1 MADLNDLKQQLYQKI
16 KERQQPE
23 TTPNQTDLLKY
34 SDLRANQQFE
44 SWKQSPTQRERIN
57 LCPPGAEVGNKP
69 HLSIIQ
75 DKLLEVVEN
84 LTFSHHYL
92 ESTGLS
98 KRYTA
103 LFTAIC
109 DALTTTS
116 EAVERCGDQ
125 PDE

>member
-1 MADLNDLKQQLYQKI
+1 MTDLNDLKQQLYSKI
-16 KERQQPE
+16 KANQQREP
-23 TTPNQTDLLKY
+23 TPARTDLLKY
-34 SDLRANQQFE
+34 SQVRANQNFE
-44 SWKQSPTQRERIN
+44 SWRQSPTQGEKAN
-57 LCPPGAEVGNKP
+57 FCPPGAEVENEP
-69 HLSIIQ
+69 HLSSIQ
-75 DKLLEVVEN
+75 EKLLEAVDS

-109 DALTTTS
+109 DSLATTS
-116 EAVERCGDQ
+116 EAIERCSDK

>member
-1 MADLNDLKQQLYQKI
+1 MSDLNDLKQQLYSKI
-16 KERQQPE
+16 KAIQQPE
-23 TTPNQTDLLKY
+23 PTPTRTDLLKY
-34 SDLRANQQFE
+34 SQVRANQQFE
-44 SWKQSPTQRERIN
+44 SWRQSPTQRERIN
-57 LCPPGAEVGNKP
+57 FCPPGAEVESKP

-75 DKLLEVVEN
+75 DKLIEVIES

-103 LFTAIC
+103 VFTAVC